1 MIHLTRI
8 NRAPLVLNSDLIE
21 YIEKTPD
28 TVVSLTN
35 GAKLLVLES
44 PEEIVEKVV
53 GFRQGILRG
62 VAKAPGGMAGAAI
75 HPFLS
80 PKPLRSRASN
90 EAEDEDKE

>member
-8 NRAPLVLNSDLIE
+8 NRSPLVLNSDLIE

-35 GAKLLVLES
+35 GVKLLVRES
-44 PEEIVEKVV
+44 PDDIIEKVI

-62 VAKAPGGMAGAAI
+62 LPKEVSGLAGASI
-75 HPFLS
+75 FPFPG
-80 PKPLRSRASN
+80 PKSKQTSKPERD
-90 EAEDEDKE
+90 EDEE

>member
-28 TVVSLTN
+28 TVVSLIN

-44 PEEIVEKVV
+44 PEEIVEKVI
-53 GFRQGILRG
+53 GFRQTILRG
-62 VAKAPGGMAGAAI
+62 VPKESGGLGRATI
-75 HPFLS
+75 HPFPCL
-80 PKPLRSRASN
+80 KPLHVNSSK
-90 EAEDEDKE
+90 EPEDKE

>member
-44 PEEIVEKVV
+44 PEEIVEKVI
-53 GFRQGILRG
+53 GFRQDILRG
-62 VAKAPGGMAGAAI
+62 VPKEFGGMAGAAI
-75 HPFLS
+75 HPFAS
-80 PKPLRSRASN
+80 PKPLRFKGSK
-90 EAEDEDKE
+90 EPEDKE